1 MSTVT
6 PAEETTEITEL
17 YASKGKPKPDAT
29 IAEFREKYTG
39 LAITDAESE
48 KAVRKARSE
57 VKRVRV
63 AVEKRR
69 KELKADALEWGR
81 KVDGE
86 AKRITALLTEVE
98 QPLIDEIKR
107 VEDER
112 EAAERAK
119 IEAELEA
126 KRKAERERIEAEQKA
141 ERERVEAERAEM
153 EAERQRIA
161 KERAEWAAARK
172 AEAEARAAEQARI
185 EAEQAAQRAE
195 LEAERQKLEAQ
206 RQEQERIERER
217 LEREQAEREAKERA
231 EREAAE
237 AKAKAEREAAE
248 AKQRE
253 IEAAAEAKRQEAL
266 RPDREKALKF
276 AEKLEEL
283 SSWVPFSEDAEAQD
297 AFSSAANSITDAIA
311 VLKTFGNSD

>member
-1 MSTVT
+1 MSTVAPT
-6 PAEETTEITEL
+6 EETTVLAEQFPG
-17 YASKGKPKPDAT
+17 KGKAKPDET
-29 IAEFREKYTG
+29 ITLFRKQYTG
-39 LAITDAESE
+39 LTITDDESE
-48 KAVRKARSE
+48 KAVRKARAD

-69 KELKADALEWGR
+69 KELKADVLERGR
-81 KVDGE
+81 LIDGE
-86 AKRITALLTEVE
+86 AKRITKLLTEVE

-107 VEDER
+107 VDDER

-141 ERERVEAERAEM
+141 ALERAEAQQREI
-153 EAERQRIA
+153 EAQQAQLA
-161 KERAEWAAARK
+161 KDRAEWAAARK
-172 AEAEARAAEQARI
+172 AEAEAQAAEKARI
-185 EAEQAAQRAE
+185 EEEQAAQRAE
-195 LEAERQKLEAQ
+195 LEAARQQIEAQ
-206 RQEQERIERER
+206 RQENERIERER
-217 LEREQAEREAKERA
+217 LEREQAEREAKELA

-266 RPDREKALKF
+266 RPDREKALALAAAL
-276 AEKLEEL
+276 AEIDFPSSDDSEAEEIFRRAEERVSASINSLE
-283 SSWVPFSEDAEAQD
+283 S
-297 AFSSAANSITDAIA
+297 
-311 VLKTFGNSD
+311 FGNSK

>member
-1 MSTVT
+1 MSTVA
-6 PAEETTEITEL
+6 PTEQQSTAL
-17 YASKGKPKPDAT
+17 AKQFPGKGKQKPDQT
-29 IAEFREKYTG
+29 IAEFRKHYTG
-39 LAITDAESE
+39 LTIKDAETE
-48 KAVRKARSE
+48 KEVRKARAD
-57 VKRVRV
+57 VRKVRV

-69 KELKADALEWGR
+69 VELKADVLERGR
-81 KVDGE
+81 AIDGE

-161 KERAEWAAARK
+161 DERAEWAAARK
-172 AEAEARAAEQARI
+172 AEAEAQAAEQARI

-206 RQEQERIERER
+206 RQEQERI
-217 LEREQAEREAKERA
+217 

-266 RPDREKALKF
+266 RPDREKALSLAAELKAIKF
-276 AEKLEEL
+276 PTSSDKEADGVFRDAMEQMTKVIIILE
-283 SSWVPFSEDAEAQD
+283 S
-297 AFSSAANSITDAIA
+297 
-311 VLKTFGNSD
+311 FGNSD